1 MTPQHPTD
9 FRALAEQM
17 WQGAVDLVNAH
28 HPVRSNYPGAQ
39 EFAPGLLYLKGTAG
53 ISVIDSGAG
62 LVMLDAGTPRD
73 IDRVFEAVRAWRPQT
88 PLVAAVYSHHHIDHI
103 WATRRFDE
111 EAVQRGWPKP
121 TVYAH
126 ALLPAHFDRYRKTQ
140 AWNAAINTRQ
150 FLTRQ
155 PSSGWPVDYR
165 YPDVTFERGL
175 SLQVGALQL
184 EMHHARGETDDHV
197 WVWVPQRKWLF
208 PGDLFIWAVPNAGNP
223 QKVQRYCEEWG
234 TALREMAALGPEIM
248 FCGHGM
254 PIVGADRIRQA
265 LTDTAE
271 YLESIER
278 QTIALMNRALP
289 LDEILQRVTPPEHLK
304 GRPYLQAI
312 YDHPQFLVRN
322 IWRRYGGW
330 WEGEPDMLLPAPR
343 TEQAREWM
351 ALAGGPEPVLA
362 RIAELEG
369 AGDLRMACH
378 LVEMAMLADPQSS
391 RVHTVRARLYAA
403 RSAREVATMSRG
415 IFNHVAE
422 SSKEG
427 QRDRLSQP

>member
-1 MTPQHPTD
+1 
-9 FRALAEQM
+9 
-17 WQGAVDLVNAH
+17 
-28 HPVRSNYPGAQ
+28 
-39 EFAPGLLYLKGTAG
+39 
-53 ISVIDSGAG
+53 
-62 LVMLDAGTPRD
+62 
-73 IDRVFEAVRAWRPQT
+73 
-88 PLVAAVYSHHHIDHI
+88 
-103 WATRRFDE
+103 
-111 EAVQRGWPKP
+111 
-121 TVYAH
+121 
-126 ALLPAHFDRYRKTQ
+126 
-140 AWNAAINTRQ
+140 
-150 FLTRQ
+150 
-155 PSSGWPVDYR
+155 
-165 YPDVTFERGL
+165 
-175 SLQVGALQL
+175 
-184 EMHHARGETDDHV
+184 MHHARGETDDHV